1 MWRWLQVLEQERHQL
16 RLRLEEVEDEQ
27 QQRLLELAADAA
39 ALRWVRRR
47 IYQDLSGSITT
58 IEHVPSMF
66 HFVSKSDLSTGQH
79 WSALRAMQ
87 GWLKDRSN
95 THLNSTNICVCT
107 NVQGMHPCQ
116 LARHHLTPSDSSW
129 LHLNHT
135 KCSDKPI
142 GGWPDRAEPA
152 TGRSTQVI

>member
-95 THLNSTNICVCT
+95 PHLNTTFTYMSDQTCK
-107 NVQGMHPCQ
+107 PCIH
-116 LARHHLTPSDSSW
+116 ASMSVGKTPPNS
-129 LHLNHT
+129 
-135 KCSDKPI
+135 I
-142 GGWPDRAEPA
+142 
-152 TGRSTQVI
+152 